1 MSDFDTSK
9 LGLLSH
15 YNSEIQN
22 KIRRLILEDWKL
34 SDAKLPTY
42 MKLVSRYVI
51 PLGVADDWLKKLS
64 HQTMSKMLNRT
75 STPRYEFWACLH
87 LYLNKKYGN
96 IGLEG
101 STDDEITQLGQSLSK
116 FTANDESISGAYR
129 LDDTTVIRLNDKTDY
144 QHIAIIEYQ
153 NSNQPFADTV
163 YKNFEGVCITK
174 NDQLIGLCRST
185 DKGKLRAFEKPV
197 NTLLELDNS
206 NLKRKL
212 AQITGDV

>member
-1 MSDFDTSK
+1 MSEIDISK

-15 YNSEIQN
+15 YNLEIQN

-51 PLGVADDWLKKLS
+51 PLGVPDEWLKKLS
-64 HQTMSKMLNRT
+64 HQTMSKMLNRV

-96 IGLEG
+96 IGLTG
-101 STDDEITQLGQSLSK
+101 STDNEITGLGQSLSK
-116 FTANDESISGAYR
+116 FTSSDENISGAFR
-129 LDDTTVIRLNDKTDY
+129 LDDSSVIRLNDKTDY

-153 NSNQPFADTV
+153 NNDQPFADTV
-163 YKNFEGVCITK
+163 YKNYEGVCVTK
-174 NDQLIGLCRST
+174 NDQLIGLIRSL
-185 DKGKLRAFEKPV
+185 GKSELRPLEKPV
-197 NTLLELDNS
+197 TALLELDNS
-206 NLKRKL
+206 NLKKKL